1 MNLVY
6 ASGKANA
13 PHPVRQAFI
22 LFLMGSLVG
31 VVVNLAH
38 PRGIDLLHPWIPP
51 DARAAQSS
59 GVALVDATALA
70 RQPSHAPWI
79 ILDARDAREYAAG
92 HVPGA
97 ISLPWNEFDR
107 MYLRVEPLLDNPSQ
121 AVLVYCAHA
130 QCDDGLML
138 AKELRRRGAQKVS
151 LMQGGFEAW
160 RKAGGAAER
169 ESEP

>member
-13 PHPVRQAFI
+13 PHPVRQAVI

-51 DARAAQSS
+51 DARAASS
-59 GVALVDATALA
+59 AGVALMDARMLA
-70 RQPSHAPWI
+70 RPSSPGVWI

-92 HVPGA
+92 HLPGA
-97 ISLPWNEFDR
+97 IALPWNEFDR
-107 MYLRVEPLLDNPSQ
+107 FYPRVEPLLEDPNQ
-121 AVLVYCAHA
+121 AVLVYCAHT
-130 QCDDGLML
+130 QCDDGLTL
-138 AKELRRRGAQKVS
+138 AKELRRRGSQKVS
-151 LMQGGFEAW
+151 LLQGGFESW
-160 RKAGGAAER
+160 RKAGGAVER
-169 ESEP
+169 ESAP